1 MENNVSINIVSL
13 AAQFLTPDMIAR
25 IASAL
30 GVDKSLAGKAISAA
44 VPSLLGGLA
53 GVAGTQDGAQKLF
66 QAVTQQPP
74 SVLDSL
80 AGMIGGSGQASLVE
94 SGTKALGS
102 LLGPAVVS
110 GLGGA
115 LTKYTGLGGTASS
128 SRLGLLAPVV
138 MGTLGKQAS
147 AGSLNAGGL
156 ASLLASQTTN
166 ISAALPSGF
175 ADTLRGTGLL
185 NNLGAGVAGANQA
198 ARTAAQPVYSSAD
211 RAVKQPSGF
220 PGWAQWALPVAA
232 IAALAWWFLGN
243 NASNVAQQAKTVT
256 TQASQSAQTAADAAR
271 SAATQTAQS
280 LQNLVVGGVDIG
292 SSLQRTVDGLRNT
305 LQGVKDVDT
314 ARAALPT
321 LQEATA
327 QFDKL
332 GGLVNQLPAGGKT
345 AIAAFLTSI
354 RPAIDEAFNK
364 VLAIPGVS
372 AVVKPTIDTI
382 KVNLDAIAK
391 S

>member
-13 AAQFLTPDMIAR
+13 ATQFLTPDMIAR
-25 IASAL
+25 IASAI

-115 LTKYTGLGGTASS
+115 LSKYTGLGGTASS
-128 SRLGLLAPVV
+128 SLLGLLAPVV

-185 NNLGAGVAGANQA
+185 NSFGAGVAGANQA
-198 ARTAAQPVYSSAD
+198 ARTAAQPAYSSAD
-211 RAVKQPSGF
+211 RAVKQASGF

-292 SSLQRTVDGLRNT
+292 SSLQRTVDGLRT
-305 LQGVKDVDT
+305 ALQGVKDVDT
-314 ARAALPT
+314 AKAALPT
-321 LQEATA
+321 LQEATT
-327 QFDKL
+327 QFDRL

-364 VLAIPGVS
+364 ILAIPGVS
-372 AVVKPTIDTI
+372 AVAKPTIDTI
-382 KVNLDAIAK
+382 KGNLDAMAK
-391 S
+391 A

>member
-1 MENNVSINIVSL
+1 MSINIVSL

-115 LTKYTGLGGTASS
+115 LSKYTGLGGTASS
-128 SRLGLLAPVV
+128 SLLGLLAPVV

-156 ASLLASQTTN
+156 ASLLASQATN

-185 NNLGAGVAGANQA
+185 NSFGAGVAGANQA
-198 ARTAAQPVYSSAD
+198 AQPAYSSAD
-211 RAVKQPSGF
+211 RAVKQASGF

-243 NASNVAQQAKTVT
+243 NASNVAQQAKSVT
-256 TQASQSAQTAADAAR
+256 TQASQSAQTVADAAR

-292 SSLQRTVDGLRNT
+292 SSLQRTVDGLRT
-305 LQGVKDVDT
+305 ALQGVKDVDT
-314 ARAALPT
+314 AKAALPT
-321 LQEATA
+321 LQEATT
-327 QFDKL
+327 QFDRL

-345 AIAAFLTSI
+345 AIATFLTSI

-372 AVVKPTIDTI
+372 AVAKPTIDTI
-382 KVNLDAIAK
+382 KGNLDAMTKA
-391 S
+391 

>member
-1 MENNVSINIVSL
+1 MSINIVSL
-13 AAQFLTPDMIAR
+13 ATQFLTPDMIAR

-53 GVAGTQDGAQKLF
+53 GMAGTQDGAQKLF

-115 LTKYTGLGGTASS
+115 LSKYTGLGGTASS
-128 SRLGLLAPVV
+128 SLLGLLAPVV

-175 ADTLRGTGLL
+175 ADTLRGT
-185 NNLGAGVAGANQA
+185 
-198 ARTAAQPVYSSAD
+198 
-211 RAVKQPSGF
+211 
-220 PGWAQWALPVAA
+220 
-232 IAALAWWFLGN
+232 
-243 NASNVAQQAKTVT
+243 
-256 TQASQSAQTAADAAR
+256 
-271 SAATQTAQS
+271 
-280 LQNLVVGGVDIG
+280 
-292 SSLQRTVDGLRNT
+292 
-305 LQGVKDVDT
+305 
-314 ARAALPT
+314 
-321 LQEATA
+321 
-327 QFDKL
+327 
-332 GGLVNQLPAGGKT
+332 
-345 AIAAFLTSI
+345 
-354 RPAIDEAFNK
+354 
-364 VLAIPGVS
+364 
-372 AVVKPTIDTI
+372 
-382 KVNLDAIAK
+382 
-391 S
+391 

>member
-1 MENNVSINIVSL
+1 
-13 AAQFLTPDMIAR
+13 
-25 IASAL
+25 
-30 GVDKSLAGKAISAA
+30 
-44 VPSLLGGLA
+44 
-53 GVAGTQDGAQKLF
+53 
-66 QAVTQQPP
+66 
-74 SVLDSL
+74 
-80 AGMIGGSGQASLVE
+80 MIGGSGQSTLVE
-94 SGTKALGS
+94 NGTKALGS
-102 LLGPAVVS
+102 LLGPAVLS

-115 LTKYTGLGGTASS
+115 LGKYTGLGGTATSAV
-128 SRLGLLAPVV
+128 LGLLAPVV